1 MKNNSENQVISSK
14 GNKKLVKCIVCG
26 AIFDENIDICPV
38 CGVGREYFVPYEEEA
53 VLYKKDTDESFVI
66 LGNGI
71 AGISAAEAIRERNS
85 TCKITLISK
94 ESVFGYNRPLLTK
107 TLSSLKT
114 VDDILIYNKEWYEQN
129 NINNILN
136 MKIKKI
142 NKDEKLVEF
151 VDGNRLEYDK
161 CIYALGAE
169 CFIPPFKGSDKSGII
184 AIRDISDVLKV
195 REQMKTAKNVVV
207 IGGGVLGLEAAW
219 ELSKDAK
226 VTVLEIADKL
236 MVRQLDDMA
245 GEMLSNIITSAGI
258 DFRVNANIVE
268 IRGDECAESVILDTG
283 EEYPAELIIISCGIK
298 ANINIAKEAG
308 LETNRAIIVNDKM
321 ETNDKD
327 IYACGDC
334 AEFESINYGIWP
346 EAMDMGRVA
355 GANAAGDNIKYEL
368 VPPTLTFEGMNT
380 SLFSAGDNGKN
391 SDLHYKYIEIY
402 DNNKKYLEK
411 YYFIEEKFVG
421 TILIGDTSKMIKIT
435 EALNKKE
442 AFKKFFNK

>member
-129 NINNILN
+129 NINNILD

>member
-1 MKNNSENQVISSK
+1 MKNNNDKQVVSSK

-26 AIFDENIDICPV
+26 AIFDEDIDICPV
-38 CGVGREYFVPYEEEA
+38 CGVGREYFIPYEEEA
-53 VLYKKDTDESFVI
+53 VSYKKDTDESFII

-94 ESVFGYNRPLLTK
+94 ESVYGYNRPLLTK
-107 TLSSLKT
+107 TLSSLER
-114 VDDILIYNKEWYEQN
+114 VDDILIYDKEWYEQN
-129 NINNILN
+129 NINNILD

-142 NKDEKLVEF
+142 NKEEKSIEF
-151 VDGNRLEYDK
+151 IDGNTMKYDK
-161 CIYALGAE
+161 CIYALGAK
-169 CFIPPFKGSDKSGII
+169 CFIPPFKGADKSGVI

-195 REQMKTAKNVVV
+195 REEMKTAKNVVV

-219 ELSKDAK
+219 ELSKNAK

-245 GEMLSNIITSAGI
+245 GEILSNIITSAGI
-258 DFRVNANIVE
+258 DFKVNANIIE
-268 IRGDECAESVILDTG
+268 ISGNESVESVKLDTG
-283 EEYPAELIIISCGIK
+283 EEYPAELVIISCGIR

-308 LETNRAIIVNDKM
+308 IETNRAIIVNDKM
-321 ETNDKD
+321 ETNDKY

-346 EAMDMGRVA
+346 EAMDMGKIA
-355 GANAAGDNIKYEL
+355 GANAAGDNIKYSL
-368 VPPTLTFEGMNT
+368 VAPTLTFEGMNT

-391 SDLHYKYIEIY
+391 PDLNYKYIEIF
-402 DNNKKYLEK
+402 DKNKKQLEK
-411 YYFIEEKFVG
+411 YYFVDDKFIG
-421 TILIGDTSKMIKIT
+421 TILIGDTKKMTTIT

-442 AFKKFFNK
+442 PFNKFFNK